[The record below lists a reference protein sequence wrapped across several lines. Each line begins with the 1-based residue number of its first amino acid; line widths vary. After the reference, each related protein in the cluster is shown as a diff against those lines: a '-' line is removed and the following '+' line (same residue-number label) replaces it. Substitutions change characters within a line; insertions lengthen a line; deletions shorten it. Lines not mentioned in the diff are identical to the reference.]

1 MSRALLKSTSI
12 FSSMTFLSRTLGFV
26 RDMIVAHVFG
36 ATGTTDAFFVA
47 FKIPNFMRRLFAE
60 GAFSQAFVPV
70 LSEYKM
76 QRSPEEM
83 KQFINHISG
92 TLGLIVLVVSIIGM
106 IAAPW
111 FVMLFSPGFA
121 HDGSRYELTTY
132 MLRITFPYIFFI
144 SLTAFAGSVLNTQNH
159 FAGPA
164 FTPVLLNVCMIV
176 AAVWV
181 APHFA
186 QPIIALA
193 WGVFFAG
200 LVQMLFQWPFLWHF
214 KLVPRFKWLWRDPG
228 VQRVMKLM
236 LPALFGVSVG
246 QIGLLMDT
254 MFASFLP
261 AGSISWLYNSERV
274 MTFPLG
280 VFGVAI
286 ATVVLP
292 HLSKKHATKSTE
304 EYSKILVWGI
314 QCVFLIG
321 VPASVLLIYSGIPVL
336 TSLFN
341 YGKFTQFDV
350 VMTQQALAAYAIG
363 IPFMMVVKILA
374 AGFYARQNIKTPVK
388 IGVVALVVNI
398 ALNFLLIHSLKHAGL
413 ALASSLATVL
423 NTTLLAWLL
432 LRSKILPSK
441 CGWGKFFLRLL
452 IANSAML
459 VFLWLLQASN
469 NQWFSWHWQARF
481 IHLSILLIGAGIIYF
496 IGLWLVGFR
505 WRQLKAH

>member
-1 MSRALLKSTSI
+1 MSRALFKSTFVFSI
-12 FSSMTFLSRTLGFV
+12 MTFLSRMLGFV
-26 RDMIVAHVFG
+26 RDMIIAHIFG

-76 QRSPEEM
+76 QKSPAEM
-83 KQFINHISG
+83 QQFINYISG
-92 TLGLIVLVVSIIGM
+92 MLGFIVLIVSVIGM
-106 IAAPW
+106 IASPL
-111 FVMLFSPGFA
+111 FVTVFSPGF
-121 HDGSRYELTTY
+121 HLDGDRFELTTH

-144 SLTAFAGSVLNTQNH
+144 SLTAFAGSVLNTHNH

-164 FTPVLLNVCMIV
+164 FTPVLLNVCMII
-176 AAVWV
+176 AAVWM

-186 QPIIALA
+186 QPIVALA
-193 WGVFFAG
+193 WGVFIAG
-200 LVQMLFQWPFLWHF
+200 AVQMLFQWPFLWYF
-214 KLVPRFKWLWRDPG
+214 KVVPRFKWLWRDPG

-246 QIGLLMDT
+246 QVGLLMDT
-254 MFASFLP
+254 MFASFLS

-292 HLSKKHATKSTE
+292 HLSKKHATKSQE
-304 EYSKILVWGI
+304 EYGKILVWGV

-321 VPASVLLIYSGIPVL
+321 VPASVLLMYSGVPIL
-336 TSLFN
+336 TTLLN
-341 YGKFTQFDV
+341 YGHFTSFDV
-350 VMTQQALAAYAIG
+350 LMTQEALVAYAIG

-388 IGVVALVVNI
+388 IGVVALVFNI
-398 ALNFLLIHSLKHAGL
+398 AMNFLLIHSLKHAGL

-423 NTTLLAWLL
+423 NTTVLAWLL
-432 LRSKILPSK
+432 LRSKILPGT
-441 CGWGKFFLRLL
+441 GWLKFFIRLL
-452 IANSAML
+452 LANAVMLGFLWFLQAANSE
-459 VFLWLLQASN
+459 
-469 NQWFSWHWQARF
+469 WFAWHWQARF
-481 IHLSILLIGAGIIYF
+481 MHLLLLLGGAIVIYF

-505 WRQLKAH
+505 WRELKAH

>member
-1 MSRALLKSTSI
+1 
-12 FSSMTFLSRTLGFV
+12 MTFLSRTLGFV
-26 RDMIVAHVFG
+26 RDMIIAHVFG

-76 QRSPEEM
+76 QKSPEEM

-92 TLGLIVLVVSIIGM
+92 TLGLIVLVVSLIGI
-106 IAAPW
+106 IAAPL
-111 FVMLFSPGFA
+111 FVMIFSPGF
-121 HDGSRYELTTY
+121 HLDGTRFELTTH

-144 SLTAFAGSVLNTQNH
+144 SLTAFAGSVLNTHNH

-164 FTPVLLNVCMIV
+164 FTPVLLNVCMII
-176 AAVWV
+176 AAVWM

-186 QPIIALA
+186 QPIVALA
-193 WGVFFAG
+193 WGVFIAG
-200 LVQMLFQWPFLWHF
+200 AVQMVFQWPFLWHF
-214 KLVPRFKWLWRDPG
+214 KVMPRFKWMWRDPG

-292 HLSKKHATKSTE
+292 HLSKKHATKSTD
-304 EYSKILVWGI
+304 EYGKILVWGI

-321 VPASVLLIYSGIPVL
+321 VPAGVLLIYSGLPIL
-336 TSLFN
+336 MTLLN
-341 YGKFTQFDV
+341 YGHFTQFDV
-350 VMTQQALAAYAIG
+350 IMTQQALMAYSIG

-388 IGVVALVVNI
+388 IGVIALVFNV
-398 ALNFLLIHSLKHAGL
+398 LMNFLLIHSLKHAGL
-413 ALASSLATVL
+413 ALASSLATIL
-423 NTTLLAWLL
+423 NTTVLAWLL
-432 LRSKILPSK
+432 VRSKILPAK
-441 CGWGKFFLRLL
+441 CGWGKFFMRL
-452 IANSAML
+452 IVANAAML
-459 VFLWLLQASN
+459 ALIWWLQAPAT
-469 NQWFSWHWQARF
+469 QWFAWHWQARF
-481 IHLSILLIGAGIIYF
+481 LHLLMIFVGAGIVYLV
-496 IGLWLVGFR
+496 GLWLVGFR
-505 WRQLKAH
+505 WRELKAH

>member
-26 RDMIVAHVFG
+26 RDMIVAHIFG

-76 QRSPEEM
+76 QKSPEEM

-92 TLGLIVLVVSIIGM
+92 TLGLIVLVVSIIGI

-164 FTPVLLNVCMIV
+164 FTPVLLNVCMII

-186 QPIIALA
+186 QPIVALA

-214 KLVPRFKWLWRDPG
+214 KLVPGFKWLWRDPG

-314 QCVFLIG
+314 QCVFLVG
-321 VPASVLLIYSGIPVL
+321 VPAAVLLIYSGVPIL
-336 TSLFN
+336 TSLIN

-350 VMTQQALAAYAIG
+350 LMTQQALVAYSIG

-388 IGVVALVVNI
+388 IGIIALVVNI

-413 ALASSLATVL
+413 ALASSLATIV

-441 CGWGKFFLRLL
+441 SGWGKFFLRLTL
-452 IANSAML
+452 ATGVML
-459 VFLWLLQASN
+459 GFLWLLQAQNSE
-469 NQWFSWHWQARF
+469 WFAWHWQARF
-481 IHLSILLIGAGIIYF
+481 MHLSILLVGAGIIYF
-496 IGLWLVGFR
+496 IGLWAVGFR
-505 WRQLKAH
+505 WRELKAH